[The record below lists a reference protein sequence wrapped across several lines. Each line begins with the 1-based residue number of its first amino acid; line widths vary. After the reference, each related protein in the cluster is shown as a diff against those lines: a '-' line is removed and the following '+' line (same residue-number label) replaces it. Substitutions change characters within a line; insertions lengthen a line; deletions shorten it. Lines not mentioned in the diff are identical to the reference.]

1 MCNCWNYDTGRII
14 YHLSD
19 NCEKYHNNEML
30 LALFLGT
37 EDLSYYGA
45 MKRPRNGIRPRTML
59 TMLVR
64 TNVATAESTIVTGVG
79 K

>member
-1 MCNCWNYDTGRII
+1 
-14 YHLSD
+14 
-19 NCEKYHNNEML
+19 ML
-30 LALFLGT
+30 LALFLET